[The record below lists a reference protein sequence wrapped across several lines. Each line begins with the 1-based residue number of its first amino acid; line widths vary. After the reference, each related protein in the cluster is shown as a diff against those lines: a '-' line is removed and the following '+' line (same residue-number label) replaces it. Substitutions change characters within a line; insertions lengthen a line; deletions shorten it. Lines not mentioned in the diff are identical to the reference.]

1 MQWAGYWAPR
11 MSAQSA
17 TIDDVRETMP
27 QLPIGSESTEMPLP
41 LELPIE
47 NELEDENEDETA
59 PFKYSISSYGAD
71 YVVEVLVKRIVNG
84 DIFIPPFQREFVWS
98 LKDASRFVESL
109 LLGLPVPSVFLS
121 REPETQK
128 LLVIDGSQR
137 LRTLRY
143 FYDGIWPKT
152 KKEFGLSGVQER
164 FKGKTYKTLPDEERR
179 RLDDSVIHAIILKQD
194 EPSDDYSSI
203 YYVFERL
210 NTGGLLLTPQEIRAS
225 IYHGPFSELL
235 KRLSKLEDW
244 NDVYG
249 PSSANMRDQELI
261 LRFLALYFFATEYH
275 RPMKDFLNRFMAKNR
290 RLNLHTR
297 DEIETVF
304 RKSIHIV
311 KKCLGKSAFKP
322 KRALNAAVF
331 DAVMVGIARRLE
343 KSELTCD
350 ELKSSYSRLL
360 ADAGFIRVI
369 ERSTADEEN
378 VGERLRLATDAFAK
392 ADEAR

>member
-1 MQWAGYWAPR
+1 
-11 MSAQSA
+11 
-17 TIDDVRETMP
+17 MP
-27 QLPIGSESTEMPLP
+27 FPPEPQ
-41 LELPIE
+41 IE
-47 NELEDENEDETA
+47 NELEDGGEDETA

-71 YVVEVLVKRIVNG
+71 YVVEVLVKRITKG

-98 LKDASRFVESL
+98 LKDASRFMESL
-109 LLGLPVPSVFLS
+109 LLGLPVPSIFLS

-152 KKEFGLSGVQER
+152 KKEFSLSGVQEQFR
-164 FKGKTYKTLPDEERR
+164 GKTYKTLLDEDRR

-235 KRLSKLEDW
+235 KQLSSLEDW
-244 NDVYG
+244 NSVYG

-261 LRFLALYFFATEYH
+261 LRFLALYFFASEYH

-290 RLNLHTR
+290 RFKLHTK

-304 RKSIHIV
+304 KRSIHLV
-311 KKCLGKSAFKP
+311 KDCLGRSAFKP

-331 DAVMVGIARRLE
+331 DAVMVGVARRLE
-343 KSELTCD
+343 TSEPSCD
-350 ELKSSYSRLL
+350 ELKSSYERLL
-360 ADAGFIRVI
+360 ANPDFIKVS

-378 VGERLRLATDAFAK
+378 VEKRLRLATEAFAQ

>member
-1 MQWAGYWAPR
+1 MLFAP
-11 MSAQSA
+11 
-17 TIDDVRETMP
+17 EP
-27 QLPIGSESTEMPLP
+27 Q
-41 LELPIE
+41 IE
-47 NELEDENEDETA
+47 NELEDGSDDETA

-71 YVVEVLVKRIVNG
+71 YVVEVLVKRVTKG

-98 LKDASRFVESL
+98 LKDASRFIESL
-109 LLGLPVPSVFLS
+109 LLGLPVPSIFLS

-152 KKEFGLSGVQER
+152 KKEFCLSGVQDQ
-164 FKGKTYKTLPDEERR
+164 FKGKTYKTLTDEDRR

-194 EPSDDYSSI
+194 EPSDDYSSV

-235 KRLSKLEDW
+235 KQLSSLADW
-244 NDVYG
+244 NSVYG

-261 LRFLALYFFATEYH
+261 LRFLALYFFANEYH

-290 RLNLHTR
+290 RLKFHTK

-304 RKSIHIV
+304 KRSIHLISD
-311 KKCLGKSAFKP
+311 CLGRSAFKP

-343 KSELTCD
+343 RSQPTCD
-350 ELKSSYSRLL
+350 ELKNSYERLL
-360 ADAGFIRVI
+360 VTQDFIKVS

-378 VGERLRLATDAFAK
+378 VEKRLRLATDAFAQ
-392 ADEAR
+392 ANEAR

>member
-1 MQWAGYWAPR
+1 
-11 MSAQSA
+11 
-17 TIDDVRETMP
+17 TT
-27 QLPIGSESTEMPLP
+27 
-41 LELPIE
+41 
-47 NELEDENEDETA
+47 
-59 PFKYSISSYGAD
+59 PFKYSISNYGAD
-71 YVVEVLVKRIVNG
+71 YVVEVLVKRVSKG
-84 DIFIPPFQREFVWS
+84 DIFIPPFQREYVWS
-98 LKDASRFVESL
+98 LKDASRFIESL

-121 REPETQK
+121 REPESQK

-137 LRTLRY
+137 LRTLRH

-152 KKEFGLSGVQER
+152 KKEFSLIGVQKQFR
-164 FKGKTYKTLPDEERR
+164 GKTYKTLADEDRR
-179 RLDDSVIHAIILKQD
+179 RLDDSVIHAIILRQD

-235 KRLSKLEDW
+235 KRLSRLDDW

-261 LRFLALYFFATEYH
+261 LRFLALYFSASNYH
-275 RPMKDFLNRFMAKNR
+275 RPMKDFLNRFMARNR
-290 RLNLHTR
+290 RLKLHSE

-304 RKSIHIV
+304 KESIHLV
-311 KKCLGKSAFKP
+311 KDCLGRSAFKP

-331 DAVMVGIARRLE
+331 DAAMVGIARRLE
-343 KSELTCD
+343 TSKPNCNELRT
-350 ELKSSYSRLL
+350 SYEGLL
-360 ADAGFIRVI
+360 ANEEFLRVS

-378 VGERLRLATDAFAK
+378 VEKRLRLATEAFAQ